1 MLYNIRMQPRTIM
14 LLELIKFRSLMN
26 VSLSKDKVKYIWG
39 KKFLKSLDKEILEK
53 LKEEKNQNVE
63 VKIDIAK
70 KGISKLM
77 LFDWVK
83 FVGISGSVAAGFV
96 KDEDDID
103 IFVVVKDGTMWIYRA
118 IVMFRNIY
126 HKKIRVKKHKQVK
139 NKLCLNL
146 ICEERGVEFEN
157 DIFNFHELMFLIPI
171 YKKGYINN
179 IYFKNKWLITD
190 YGVKKE
196 LLRNKLVHA
205 KKTIFP
211 VRVIN
216 TLSFWA
222 QLLFMEVAKHNP
234 DKKRLVENSKKGR
247 IEFFEHDY
255 RKKRLS
261 NYLKEFKSTS

>member
-1 MLYNIRMQPRTIM
+1 MLYNIPMQPTTKI

-26 VSLSKDKVKYIWG
+26 VSLSKSKIKYIWG
-39 KKFLKSLDKEILEK
+39 KKFFKSLDRELLEK
-53 LKEEKNQNVE
+53 LKEEKNLNVE
-63 VKIDIAK
+63 EKIDIAK

-83 FVGISGSVAAGFV
+83 FLGISGSVAAGFA
-96 KDEDDID
+96 KEEDDID

-126 HKKIRVKKHKQVK
+126 HKKIRVKRHKQVK

-171 YKKGYINN
+171 YNEGYINN
-179 IYFKNKWLITD
+179 IYFKNKWLIRD

-196 LLRNKLVHA
+196 LLRDKLLYP
-205 KKTIFP
+205 KRTILP
-211 VRVIN
+211 VRIIN

-222 QLLFMEVAKHNP
+222 QLLFMKISRHNP
-234 DKKRLVENSKKGR
+234 DTKRLIENSKKGR

-261 NYLKEFKSTS
+261 DYSKEFKSTN